1 MGDRTKLEGIYI
13 PVITPFNKDESINFS
28 GIREVAKFLASN
40 GVTGIIPSGST
51 GEMIAL
57 NKEEQIA
64 VNKAYIEAG
73 HEYGIKVV
81 ASTGA
86 YRTKDCVDMSKAAEA
101 DGADGIMAVTPWYM
115 GPNYAQL
122 YQHYKTVHEAISIPV
137 MLYHNPYYSTVLLTD
152 EFMAK
157 LYNEGC
163 IDAVKE
169 RQADVYRQQ
178 HLRQLTD
185 DNFGIFYGYDI
196 CPVECLTF
204 WGDGWVCGTGNLFP
218 AENVEVYKKS
228 KARDVIGAMKAQE
241 ERVWPYLHLFSKPDS
256 NGDILWLQILKE
268 GLKMRGVDAGYCRL
282 PVFSNLPEETV
293 VRLKETLR
301 HFGYIA

>member
-1 MGDRTKLEGIYI
+1 MARTKLEGIYI

-28 GIREVAKFLASN
+28 AIKELAKFLAGN

-57 NKEEQIA
+57 NKEEQMA

-86 YRTKDCVDMSKAAEA
+86 YRTKDVVEMSKDAEA
-101 DGADGIMAVTPWYM
+101 NGADGIMAVTPWYM
-115 GPNYAQL
+115 APSYDQL
-122 YQHYKTVHEAISIPV
+122 FEHYKTIHNAIDIPV
-137 MLYHNPYYSTVLLTD
+137 MLYHNPYYSTALLTD
-152 EFMAK
+152 DFMAK

-185 DNFGIFYGYDI
+185 DNFALFYGYDV
-196 CPVECLTF
+196 CPVECLTC
-204 WGDGWVCGTGNLFP
+204 WTDGWVCGTGNLFP
-218 AENVEVYKKS
+218 KENTDVYNLAKAKKTAE
-228 KARDVIGAMKAQE
+228 AMKAQE
-241 ERVWPYLHLFSKPDS
+241 EEVWPYLHLFSKPDS
-256 NGDILWLQILKE
+256 NGEILWLQIIKE
-268 GLKMRGVDAGYCRL
+268 GLKLRGVDAGYCRK
-282 PVFSNLPEETV
+282 PVFSELPEETI
-293 VRLKETLR
+293 VRLKDTLK
-301 HFGYIA
+301 HFGYLA

>member
-1 MGDRTKLEGIYI
+1 MARTKLEGIYI
-13 PVITPFNKDESINFS
+13 PVVTPFNKDESINFS
-28 GIREVAKFLASN
+28 AIKEIAKFLSDN

-51 GEMIAL
+51 GEMIAME
-57 NKEEQIA
+57 KDEQIA

-86 YRTKDCVDMSKAAEA
+86 YRTRDVVEMSKAAES

-115 GPNYAQL
+115 GPNEQEL
-122 YQHYKTVHEAISIPV
+122 FEHYKTVHDSINIPV
-137 MLYHNPYYSTVLLTD
+137 MLYHNPYYSTVLMSD

-178 HLRQLTD
+178 NLRRLTD

-196 CPVECLTF
+196 CPVECLNCWT
-204 WGDGWVCGTGNLFP
+204 DGWVCGTGNLFP
-218 AENVEVYKKS
+218 AENVAVYEPSKEKK
-228 KARDVIGAMKAQE
+228 VVEAMKAQAE
-241 ERVWPYLHLFSKPDS
+241 KVWPYLHLFSKPDS
-256 NGDILWLQILKE
+256 NGDILWLQIIKE
-268 GLKMRGVDAGYCRL
+268 GLKLRGIDGGYCRKPVISEL
-282 PVFSNLPEETV
+282 PAETMD
-293 VRLKETLR
+293 RLKATLK
-301 HFGYIA
+301 HYGYIN